1 MKKVILSSLVILV
14 AASAFAGGGTV
25 GSDAVKG
32 SAQHF
37 YSDENS
43 DAITELAKDLHD
55 KYGLFVANFKQHSE
69 TYVGDF
75 NLNKMKNKGADVVAY
90 SDLTFSKSGESYRLY
105 YNTYK
110 TNRPVII
117 TLDSKYNS
125 AIEKLFL
132 DIKQEASFVE
142 IDGATGYG
150 RGGSHL
156 TARNLSDVKEL
167 TLTCTRIIQS
177 DLSGG
182 NRCQTKT
189 SGIDFAKNETEV
201 IVQGAHAE
209 VMVPKKYLRTWSEN
223 YWNGKF

>member
-25 GSDAVKG
+25 GSDSVKG

-43 DAITELAKDLHD
+43 DVITELAKDLHD

-75 NLNKMKNKGADVVAY
+75 NLNKMKSHGADVIAY
-90 SDLTFSKSGESYRLY
+90 SDLKFTKSGESYRLY

-117 TLDSKYNS
+117 TLDPKYNS
-125 AIEKLFL
+125 AIDRLFL

-150 RGGSHL
+150 RGGTHL
-156 TARNLSDVKEL
+156 IARNLTDVKEL
-167 TLTCTRIIQS
+167 TMTCTSIIQS
-177 DLSGG
+177 DKSGG
-182 NRCQTKT
+182 NRCETKT
-189 SGIDFAKNETEV
+189 SGIDFSKAETEV
-201 IVQGAHAE
+201 SVLGLQAE
-209 VMVPKKYLRTWSEN
+209 VVVPKKYLRTWSKN
-223 YWNGKF
+223 YWNSKF